1 MNPVDEVTDVE
12 HGQSEAAEAR
22 SIPFRQ
28 VAPAWG
34 ALLLLA
40 VLAWVVTID
49 QARGMGVGL
58 GTMGLAL
65 VPFLALW
72 VVMMAAMMFPSVA
85 PVAIMWSKVIRATS
99 DGWRRAWR
107 LSSFVAGYLVA
118 WAAFGVAAYLALWG
132 TQRLIE
138 ARPGSA
144 PWLGAAVFAV
154 AGIYQ
159 LTPLK
164 QACLRH
170 CRSPMSALL
179 HYGNYQGPAKDL
191 RVGIHHGL
199 YCVGCCWGLM
209 LILIAVGVMNIGAMV
224 ALAVIIFVE
233 KIWRHGAGLSQVVGV
248 AFLVM
253 AALVPFVPWLLPGLK
268 SSMSGGM

>member
-1 MNPVDEVTDVE
+1 MRPVDEVTDVE
-12 HGQSEAAEAR
+12 HRQIQGAAAR

-49 QARGMGVGL
+49 KTREMGVGL

-65 VPFLALW
+65 VPFLAVW

-85 PVAIMWSKVIRATS
+85 PVAIIWSKVIGATS

-132 TQRLIE
+132 TQRLLE
-138 ARPGSA
+138 VWPSSA
-144 PWLGAAVFAV
+144 PWLGAAILAV

-159 LTPLK
+159 VTPAK

-170 CRSPMSALL
+170 CRSPISALL

-191 RVGIHHGL
+191 RVGTHHGL

-209 LILIAVGVMNIGAMV
+209 LILVAVGVMNIGAMV

-233 KIWRHGAGLSQVVGV
+233 KIWRHGAGLSQVIGV
-248 AFLVM
+248 ALLVM
-253 AALVPFVPWLLPGLK
+253 AALAPFLPWLLPGLK